1 MRVDEPQRILMEGEP
16 APTAEPGA
24 TPREAQASRARKPL
38 RWAAALICLALLA
51 ATGAERWTL
60 WQEQQTVAQTQR
72 ENARLQRDIAQ
83 TRQAVSQA
91 QTPDAIERAARH
103 LGYIRPGDTPV
114 IIAQPQP

>member
-1 MRVDEPQRILMEGEP
+1 MEEEPERPDGSP
-16 APTAEPGA
+16 RAPLTSEA
-24 TPREAQASRARKPL
+24 TLYARKPL
-38 RWAAALICLALLA
+38 LWIAALICLALLA

-60 WQEQQTVAQTQR
+60 WNEEQAVAQTR
-72 ENARLQRDIAQ
+72 MENARLQLDIDQ

-91 QTPDAIERAARH
+91 QTPDAIERAARG

>member
-1 MRVDEPQRILMEGEP
+1 MQADDPQRILVEGVSASVEQRD
-16 APTAEPGA
+16 A
-24 TPREAQASRARKPL
+24 TVRGSRARRPL

-60 WQEQQTVAQTQR
+60 WQEQQTVTQTQH
-72 ENARLQRDIAQ
+72 ENARLERDIAQ

>member
-1 MRVDEPQRILMEGEP
+1 MRVDEPQRILTEGASEPTADP
-16 APTAEPGA
+16 APRG
-24 TPREAQASRARKPL
+24 RQGSRAQRPL

-60 WQEQQTVAQTQR
+60 WQEQQTVAQTQA
-72 ENARLQRDIAQ
+72 ENAGLQRDIEQ
-83 TRQAVSQA
+83 TRRAVSQA

-114 IIAQPQP
+114 IIAQSQP